1 MCDDSFNSDSAN
13 NACLSLGSKTPSS
26 TFQDGFYTP
35 TTNDW
40 SKENEIPILMD
51 DVICTA
57 SDTDFFLCPHSS
69 GEENVNGQ
77 CSHTENILLTC
88 PDIL

>member
-1 MCDDSFNSDSAN
+1 MCDDSFNSESAN

-26 TFQDGFYTP
+26 TFQDEFSTP
-35 TTNDW
+35 TTQDW
-40 SKENEIPILMD
+40 SEDSIPILMD

-57 SDTDFFLCPHSS
+57 SHTDFFLCPHTA
-69 GEENVNGQ
+69 GTENVNNQ
-77 CSHTENILLTC
+77 CGHAENILLTC